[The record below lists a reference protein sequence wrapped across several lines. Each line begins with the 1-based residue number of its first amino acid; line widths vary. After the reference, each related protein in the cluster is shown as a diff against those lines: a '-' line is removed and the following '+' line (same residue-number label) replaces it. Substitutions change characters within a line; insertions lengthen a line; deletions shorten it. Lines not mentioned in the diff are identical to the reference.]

1 LPPFVVPP
9 ARRPLSVPLS
19 DPAPTLSPVPE
30 SDQEARTA
38 LAYEAAIRSLDQQ
51 AAVVDNLR
59 SRAGIL
65 LSAASIA
72 TGFLARIALADD
84 RSLST
89 WGWLAGGAFVA
100 LVGLCVSVLWARHDW
115 RFSAHPKKLV
125 HHYVD
130 PEGITLARAQRKLA
144 LYMGEAWDANREKL
158 RRMFWAFT
166 FACGFLGL
174 EVAFWIADLVG
185 RG

>member
-1 LPPFVVPP
+1 
-9 ARRPLSVPLS
+9 
-19 DPAPTLSPVPE
+19 VPE

-100 LVGLCVSVLWARHDW
+100 LVGLCVSVLWVRNEW
-115 RFSAHPKKLV
+115 KFSPHPKKLV
-125 HHYVD
+125 GHYVD
-130 PEGITLARAQRKLA
+130 PEGVTLARAQRNLA
-144 LYMGEAWDANREKL
+144 LHMGRAWDTNREKL
-158 RRMFWAFT
+158 RWMFWLFMA
-166 FACGFLGL
+166 ACFLLGI
-174 EVAFWIADLVG
+174 EIAFWIADLVWG
-185 RG
+185 R